1 MRKECVAAVEG
12 TSAPAGASMPAGPEG
27 YINKHETARRLGRT
41 VRSIDTYMAKGIIP
55 FYKLGRT
62 VMFKWSEVDQH
73 IQAHFRVCLRGK

>member
-1 MRKECVAAVEG
+1 MRKENVSVEG
-12 TSAPAGASMPAGPEG
+12 QNAVQANANGVPEG
-27 YINKHETARRLGRT
+27 YVDKRLLARQLGRT